1 MYSRMKQRQE
11 EANQRYK
18 EQMQKKMDM
27 LLKLKTDITTNRVSD
42 EQSSVVDTRSIKLFD
57 K

>member
-11 EANQRYK
+11 EENQRYK